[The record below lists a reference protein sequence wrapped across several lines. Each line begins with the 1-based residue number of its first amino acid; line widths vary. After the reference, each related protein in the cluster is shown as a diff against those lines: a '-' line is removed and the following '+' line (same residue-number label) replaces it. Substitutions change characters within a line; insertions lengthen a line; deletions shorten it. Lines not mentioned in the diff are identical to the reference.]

1 MKKHNI
7 PLVVDAAAE
16 LPPVENFKR
25 YINQGADMVIFSGGK
40 DIRGPQSSGLIL
52 GKKELIDKCLLNYS
66 PNHSVCRGMKVDKE
80 TIAGLTKALEIYINK
95 DWEKQFKKY
104 TYLNNIF
111 CGNLK
116 KLNNIKYKRCYPTE
130 PGIQPA
136 CIERVYFK
144 VLEDKKNLNNTKIIS
159 ETQKKH
165 IYFGEYHDYIVFN
178 PQMLSV
184 NDVKIINNEINIIFL
199 NM

>member
-1 MKKHNI
+1 MGY
-7 PLVVDAAAE
+7 
-16 LPPVENFKR
+16 
-25 YINQGADMVIFSGGK
+25 YIKI
-40 DIRGPQSSGLIL
+40 
-52 GKKELIDKCLLNYS
+52 CY
-66 PNHSVCRGMKVDKE
+66 
-80 TIAGLTKALEIYINK
+80 
-95 DWEKQFKKY
+95 
-104 TYLNNIF
+104 
-111 CGNLK
+111 LK

-184 NDVKIINNEINIIFL
+184 NDVKIINNEINKIFL